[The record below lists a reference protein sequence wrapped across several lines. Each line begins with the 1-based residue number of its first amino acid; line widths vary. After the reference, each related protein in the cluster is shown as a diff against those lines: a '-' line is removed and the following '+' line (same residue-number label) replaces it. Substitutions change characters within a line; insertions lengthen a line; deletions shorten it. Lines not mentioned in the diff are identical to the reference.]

1 MFFFLF
7 PLQLSEIRGL
17 LMFSQGVDKE
27 QWP

>member
-7 PLQLSEIRGL
+7 PLQLSEIRRL
-17 LMFSQGVDKE
+17 LMFTQGVDKE